1 MNMRKSLTMNLLKKE
16 KIGNKRKITLFG
28 FLKISYKKHNDEKH
42 QKIIITD
49 EGKNNSI
56 NGLNPLQYQVFGD
69 GKIIIKGNNTHLNV
83 GEKPNFNNFHLE
95 IWGDNVL
102 IDIGNNPSFNNVY
115 AVFSG
120 NKDLTS
126 KISIGDNFWNTDDL
140 QIFGGG
146 NKNMDI
152 EIGND
157 CMFARRIAIYAHDGH
172 NIYNGT
178 TNEIINI
185 PKNSLKIGNH
195 VWVGHGVHISKG
207 SIIEDNSIIGMGSV
221 VAGKFEKG
229 VIIAGNPAKKIREN
243 INWSK

>member
-1 MNMRKSLTMNLLKKE
+1 MRKSLTMKLLKKE

-69 GKIIIKGNNTHLNV
+69 GKIIIKGNNNQINI
-83 GEKPNFNNFHLE
+83 GEKHNFNNFHLE
-95 IWGDNVL
+95 IWG
-102 IDIGNNPSFNNVY
+102 
-115 AVFSG
+115 
-120 NKDLTS
+120 
-126 KISIGDNFWNTDDL
+126 
-140 QIFGGG
+140 
-146 NKNMDI
+146 
-152 EIGND
+152 
-157 CMFARRIAIYAHDGH
+157 
-172 NIYNGT
+172 
-178 TNEIINI
+178 
-185 PKNSLKIGNH
+185 
-195 VWVGHGVHISKG
+195 
-207 SIIEDNSIIGMGSV
+207 DNSIIGMGSV